1 MTDDRPNNDTQL
13 TLHSSVGK
21 WLLILIACAVGLAIF
36 YKTGPEDYGESFAFG
51 MRIPWEVKRWAG
63 IALCGVGVFG
73 AVTALQPAT
82 FYLRLNQMGFTC
94 RSVFRRQTYTWGEVE
109 SFGVTVV
116 ADLAG
121 RRRRPSGGKFVGY
134 NFSKAGERNLVPAE
148 RRVYRNLCGFD
159 ALLPDTY
166 GMAAEELA
174 GLMSE
179 WKQRFD
185 PRQADDSSGPF
196 GPMTT

>member
-1 MTDDRPNNDTQL
+1 MADDRPNNDTQL
-13 TLHSSVGK
+13 TLHASVGK
-21 WLLILIACAVGLAIF
+21 WLLILIACAIGLTFF
-36 YKTGPEDYGESFAFG
+36 YKTRPEDYGESFAFG

-63 IALCGVGVFG
+63 IVLCGVGVFG

-82 FYLRLNQMGFTC
+82 SYLRLNQMGFTC

-109 SFGVTVV
+109 SFGVAVV
-116 ADLAG
+116 EDLRL
-121 RRRRPSGGKFVGY
+121 RRRRRVPQVKFVGY
-134 NFSKAGERNLVPAE
+134 NFSKVGERRSDPVT
-148 RRVYRNLCGFD
+148 RRINRAACDFD

-166 GMAAEELA
+166 GMAAEELV

-185 PRQADDSSGPF
+185 PRQADGRVE
-196 GPMTT
+196 